1 MGAGGTPDRAIHGL
15 AALPTALSARVL
27 MALKP
32 VLVSRLWRARL
43 APVSRLPGPPTNH
56 EGSMTLRSFRTLGLA
71 AAVLLACALAG
82 CRASDLRVTP
92 IKTLLDDPS
101 RFDKQTVRIAG
112 NVTRSL
118 GIMGYGAYEMDD
130 GTGKI
135 PVVTQ
140 ENGAPRIGAQV
151 GVEGEFRSAFTLGTT
166 TAAAIVEKR
175 RYTPK

>member
-1 MGAGGTPDRAIHGL
+1 MTPRPI
-15 AALPTALSARVL
+15 
-27 MALKP
+27 
-32 VLVSRLWRARL
+32 RL
-43 APVSRLPGPPTNH
+43 
-56 EGSMTLRSFRTLGLA
+56 LRLA
-71 AAVLLACALAG
+71 AAALLLAALAG
-82 CRASDLRVTP
+82 CKAEDMQVTS

-118 GIMGYGAYEMDD
+118 GIMGYGAYEVDD

-140 ENGAPRIGAQV
+140 ENGAPRTGAQV
-151 GVEGEFRSAFTLGTT
+151 GVEGEFRSAFTMGTT
-166 TAAAIVEKR
+166 TAAAVVEKQ